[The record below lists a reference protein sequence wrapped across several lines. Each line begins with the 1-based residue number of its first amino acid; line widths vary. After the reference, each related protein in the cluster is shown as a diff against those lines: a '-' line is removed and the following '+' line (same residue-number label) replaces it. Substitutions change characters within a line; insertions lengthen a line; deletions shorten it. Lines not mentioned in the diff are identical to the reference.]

1 MILLTPGK
9 RPEAQKDSQMQR
21 LKKKNKRKSRSKQQV
36 FVTIVL

>member
-21 LKKKNKRKSRSKQQV
+21 LKKKEQAKK
-36 FVTIVL
+36 

>member
-21 LKKKNKRKSRSKQQV
+21 LKKGTSEKVGVSNKY
-36 FVTIVL
+36 L